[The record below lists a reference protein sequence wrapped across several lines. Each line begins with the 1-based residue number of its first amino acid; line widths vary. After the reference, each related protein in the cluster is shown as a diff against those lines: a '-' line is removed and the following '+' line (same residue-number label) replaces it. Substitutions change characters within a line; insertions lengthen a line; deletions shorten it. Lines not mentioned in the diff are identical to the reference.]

1 MFCRIGGFCPVR
13 PFVRLYVC
21 PYLRPY
27 LRPYVRTYFR
37 LPLGRTLLQRRRK
50 RNSATLHC
58 GSDQPRIR
66 TKVLSHLLVCSLIFL
81 HCSLICLLHTARS
94 SLHCAHSFS
103 RSFILSLTHF
113 ANIQA
118 TGKVYNL
125 MSQYH
130 LVLNHSASPRRS
142 VNMKRSYLPQLV
154 PVFFSLFF
162 CFSLSPSLSLSFSLS
177 LLSFKIMQ
185 LFISIEKKLRP
196 YPRYS

>member
-27 LRPYVRTYFR
+27 LRPYVRPYFR
-37 LPLGRTLLQRRRK
+37 PSLGRTLLQRRRK

-118 TGKVYNL
+118 TGKVYNST
-125 MSQYH
+125 SQYH
-130 LVLNHSASPRRS
+130 LVLNHSG
-142 VNMKRSYLPQLV
+142 LV
-154 PVFFSLFF
+154 AGILSKKKGVLSNTNTDGVDQRPVVIVLIN
-162 CFSLSPSLSLSFSLS
+162 C
-177 LLSFKIMQ
+177 Q
-185 LFISIEKKLRP
+185 
-196 YPRYS
+196 